1 MFLGF
6 GKKSEMPHE
15 PVVTGYHTLDIKNL
29 INIIFNCLISILFLK
44 PYYFVRRSQLLK
56 NYLKDKLMNDF
67 VILSKKQPQYLFLS
81 KILKKTKFNNYYF
94 IQEKKKDKLNSF
106 FRNFKKLLKSKKK
119 IKFIIYYFLQ
129 ILLFKKYSRKYSFL
143 KKKFFNHYEKKIKDK
158 DKEIQKFRIKK
169 NFKNKSL
176 ILFGAPYV
184 NSKFIKNFKFV
195 YNIHMGILLN
205 TLD

>member
-1 MFLGF
+1 M
-6 GKKSEMPHE
+6 
-15 PVVTGYHTLDIKNL
+15 
-29 INIIFNCLISILFLK
+29 
-44 PYYFVRRSQLLK
+44 
-56 NYLKDKLMNDF
+56 
-67 VILSKKQPQYLFLS
+67 
-81 KILKKTKFNNYYF
+81 
-94 IQEKKKDKLNSF
+94 
-106 FRNFKKLLKSKKK
+106 
-119 IKFIIYYFLQ
+119 Q

-195 YNIHMGILLN
+195 YNIHMGILPKYAGLKSFERMIIN
-205 TLD
+205 ENHIDSHFMKFLKKLIKVILFIRKN